1 MVGDQLRHLGDQQ
14 VSLPLFLGEQL
25 HTPYLLL
32 FAQVNKCQAILGQ
45 RVSCGAPEVKAGV
58 CSQGLSRSDA
68 EFTWTV

>member
-1 MVGDQLRHLGDQQ
+1 MVGDQLQHLGDQQ

-45 RVSCGAPEVKAGV
+45 RVSCRAPEAKAGV
-58 CSQGLSRSDA
+58 CFQCLSRSDV
-68 EFTWTV
+68 EFM